1 MIPFNRAPIVG
12 NELGFVQQAIE
23 SRVLCGDGPYSKK
36 SEVLIQDMTGCKK
49 VLLTPSC
56 TAALEMAGLLLDLQP
71 GDEVIMPS
79 YTFVSTAN
87 AFALRLAKIVFV
99 DVSPGTMNIDPE
111 CIAKAITSKTKAIV
125 PVHYAGVACDMGK
138 IMALAEKHN
147 LFVVEDAAQA
157 IGSYYLD
164 KPLGTIGHLG
174 TFSFHETKNITSG
187 GEGGALLINDITM
200 LERAEII
207 REKGTNRSLFF
218 RGSVDKYSWVDIGS
232 SYLPSEIQ
240 AAFLYGQLLLL
251 KNIESNRI
259 ASWDIYAKE
268 LASLEEQGYIELAKL
283 PDYATN
289 NAHMFYLKCRD
300 LEERTELIAHLRKAE
315 IGAVFHYVPLHS
327 SLAGLQFGTFT
338 GDDNITTRH
347 SERLLRLPLFY
358 GIQEGDVLSIVEAV
372 KGFYRRLEGP
382 C

>member
-1 MIPFNRAPIVG
+1 MIPFNRAPVVG
-12 NELGFVQQAIE
+12 NEQGFIQQAIE

-36 SEVLIQDMTGCKK
+36 SEALIQDMTGCKK

-87 AFALRLAKIVFV
+87 AFALRRAKIIFV

-111 CIAKAITSKTKAIV
+111 CIARAITSKTKAIV
-125 PVHYAGVACDMGK
+125 PVHYAGVACDMSK

-187 GEGGALLINDITM
+187 GEGGALLINDLTM
-200 LERAEII
+200 LKRAEII

-240 AAFLYGQLLLL
+240 AAFLYGQLLLIHNV
-251 KNIESNRI
+251 KSNRV
-259 ASWDIYAKE
+259 ASWDKYAKE
-268 LASLEEQGYIELAKL
+268 LAELAQQGHIELPTL

-289 NAHMFYLKCRD
+289 NGHMFYLKCSD
-300 LEERTELIAHLRKAE
+300 LEERTALITHLRQAE

-327 SLAGLQFGTFT
+327 SKAGLQFGEFI
-338 GDDNITTRH
+338 GDDKVTTSH

-358 GIQEGDVLSIVEAV
+358 GITASELSRVVDKV
-372 KGFYRRLEGP
+372 KSFYA
-382 C
+382 

>member
-36 SEVLIQDMTGCKK
+36 SEALIQDMTGCKK

-87 AFALRLAKIVFV
+87 AFALRRAKIIFV

-157 IGSYYLD
+157 IGSYYQD

-187 GEGGALLINDITM
+187 GEGGALLINDLTM

-240 AAFLYGQLLLL
+240 AAFLYGQLLLINNV
-251 KNIESNRI
+251 KNDRV
-259 ASWDIYAKE
+259 ASWHKYAKE
-268 LASLEEQGYIELAKL
+268 LAELTQQGHIELPTL

-289 NAHMFYLKCRD
+289 NGHMFYLKCRD
-300 LEERTELIAHLRKAE
+300 LEERTALITHLRKAE

-327 SLAGLQFGTFT
+327 SKAGLQFGEFI
-338 GDDNITTRH
+338 GEDKITTSH

-358 GIQEGDVLSIVEAV
+358 GITESELSRVVDKV
-372 KGFYRRLEGP
+372 KSFYA
-382 C
+382 

>member
-1 MIPFNRAPIVG
+1 MIPFNRAPVVG
-12 NELGFVQQAIE
+12 NEQGFIQQAIE

-36 SEVLIQDMTGCKK
+36 SEALIQDMTGCKK

-87 AFALRLAKIVFV
+87 AFALRRAKIIFV

-111 CIAKAITSKTKAIV
+111 CIARAITSKTKAIV
-125 PVHYAGVACDMGK
+125 PVHYAGVACDMSK

-187 GEGGALLINDITM
+187 GEGGALLINDLTM
-200 LERAEII
+200 LKRAEII

-240 AAFLYGQLLLL
+240 AAFLYGQLLLIHNV
-251 KNIESNRI
+251 KSNRV
-259 ASWDIYAKE
+259 ASWDKYAKE
-268 LASLEEQGYIELAKL
+268 LAELALQGHIELPTL

-289 NAHMFYLKCRD
+289 NGHMFYLKCSD
-300 LEERTELIAHLRKAE
+300 LEERTALITHLRQAE

-327 SLAGLQFGTFT
+327 SKAGLQFGEFI
-338 GDDNITTRH
+338 GDDKVTTSH

-358 GIQEGDVLSIVEAV
+358 GITASELSRVVDKV
-372 KGFYRRLEGP
+372 KSFYA
-382 C
+382 